1 MTNIRYAVIIII
13 INNKIIMFLI
23 LPRINVASIASTEY
37 ERVLVNSVS
46 YTPRYLS
53 VTGANASSVKLSP
66 SWMNPNVNSI
76 FVYIQI

>member
-1 MTNIRYAVIIII
+1 MNRIKIIITM
-13 INNKIIMFLI
+13 NNKIMMFLI

-53 VTGANASSVKLSP
+53 VTGTNALV
-66 SWMNPNVNSI
+66 
-76 FVYIQI
+76 

>member
-1 MTNIRYAVIIII
+1 MNRIKIIITM
-13 INNKIIMFLI
+13 NDKIIMFLI

-53 VTGANASSVKLSP
+53 VAGASALV
-66 SWMNPNVNSI
+66 
-76 FVYIQI
+76 

>member
-1 MTNIRYAVIIII
+1 MLDKLFRILFDFLLNEKQITITVIIII
-13 INNKIIMFLI
+13 INNKIIIFFN

-53 VTGANASSVKLSP
+53 V
-66 SWMNPNVNSI
+66 
-76 FVYIQI
+76 